1 MVTPLSKKSKSNN
14 FNSSFSE
21 SYNDDYLQS
30 FQEQENDMH
39 STVTRHSS
47 FKYPS
52 SFPFISN
59 KTTTVDTETLS
70 IFAEKLLSPL
80 TELMSSQQPKAD
92 EKEKELLYS
101 TVSELKNFRKEEL
114 ERNERLEKE
123 RLERSERLEREK
135 MEKEERKKQLDRE
148 TRKLE
153 LEKMENLKRL
163 ELKTQ
168 ERIRLEE
175 MATKN
180 SGINKEWTQRLKVQD
195 DTQTV
200 RMYSIY
206 TIWFVVG
213 AICLLLY
220 TTLPQMKEVL
230 IAMMK

>member
-1 MVTPLSKKSKSNN
+1 MLLLYVITKVFVIDTNKKTVANKGGKRKNTNDDMVTPLSKKSKINN

-21 SYNDDYLQS
+21 SYNDDYIQS
-30 FQEQENDMH
+30 YQENDVH
-39 STVTRHSS
+39 SNISHTS

-52 SFPFISN
+52 SLPLISN
-59 KTTTVDTETLS
+59 KTTPVDTETLT

-80 TELMSSQQPKAD
+80 TELISSQQPK
-92 EKEKELLYS
+92 ENGKEKELLYS
-101 TVSELKNFRKEEL
+101 QVSELKNFR
-114 ERNERLEKE
+114 N
-123 RLERSERLEREK
+123 RES
-135 MEKEERKKQLDRE
+135 RKI
-148 TRKLE
+148 E
-153 LEKMENLKRL
+153 LEKMENLRRL

-175 MATKN
+175 LATKK
-180 SGINKEWTQRLKVQD
+180 SGVDKEWTERLKKQD
-195 DTQTV
+195 DSQTV

-230 IAMMK
+230 IAYV